1 VAVQAE
7 YNFFLAMTLHP
18 EAQRMA
24 QAELDR
30 VIGTDRLPCLAD
42 RVNLP
47 YTDALVKEVFRW
59 HPIVPQGQLY
69 MISLMLRAE

>member
-1 VAVQAE
+1 
-7 YNFFLAMTLHP
+7 MTLYP
-18 EAQRMA
+18 EVQRKA

-59 HPIVPQGQLY
+59 HPVAPQGQLHR
-69 MISLMLRAE
+69 ISFILRVE